1 MRVVIRLLCITVAYL
16 VAHWV
21 YNALTATSPISD
33 KQVSVFSSFIFILTL
48 VCLLI
53 GTEGR
58 SK

>member
-1 MRVVIRLLCITVAYL
+1 MRAVIRLLCVSLSYI

-21 YNALTATSPISD
+21 YNALSSTSPITNT
-33 KQVSVFSSFIFILTL
+33 QVSVFSSFIFLLTL